1 MEYSYFQ
8 DWFDLGIRIRGIER
22 DKQAK
27 NGRTDER
34 IDGKIALDT
43 SIK

>member
-1 MEYSYFQ
+1 MVYSYFQ
-8 DWFDLGIRIRGIER
+8 EWFDLGIRIRGIER

-27 NGRTDER
+27 NRRTDER

-43 SIK
+43 GIR